1 MKKNYK
7 VKRTKEATAIEI
19 LCGLIMLVSFILS
32 IILMTTDRHHGSGML
47 IQSMIFGFCI
57 FLTLF
62 LVYSP
67 EAFIIPKDANAE
79 MYDATVRFLRYTSII
94 MSLLSLSIT
103 VIVFW
108 NLHPLP
114 VLTIIGIAMVGVLV
128 WYFFTYTKAKR
139 IH

>member
-1 MKKNYK
+1 
-7 VKRTKEATAIEI
+7 
-19 LCGLIMLVSFILS
+19 
-32 IILMTTDRHHGSGML
+32 MTTDRHHGSGML

-79 MYDATVRFLRYTSII
+79 MYDVTVRFLRYASII

-103 VIVFW
+103 VIAFW
-108 NLHPLP
+108 NLRPLP